1 MSLSLSSSSNL
12 NITGEIGGCDML
24 TVGCDILTGGGCDIL
39 KSSSSLKIGG
49 EGCRCDILTRG
60 GCDILTRGGDS
71 LSLSLSEMNPF
82 FFATSVLEVPGC
94 GDTAGGGVTGRGV
107 SGGDSLTLFLDGDG
121 VAGIKSESSS
131 LSSTLSEKNPFF
143 FATCVPEVPGCGD
156 PDGGVP

>member
-12 NITGEIGGCDML
+12 NVTGDIGGCDML
-24 TVGCDILTGGGCDIL
+24 TGGCDILTGGGDIL

-49 EGCRCDILTRG
+49 EGCR
-60 GCDILTRGGDS
+60 CDILTRGGDS

>member
-12 NITGEIGGCDML
+12 NVTGEIGGCDML

-60 GCDILTRGGDS
+60 GCDIVTRGGDS

-94 GDTAGGGVTGRGV
+94 GDTAGGGVTGGGV
-107 SGGDSLTLFLDGDG
+107 SGGDSLTLFLDG

>member
-1 MSLSLSSSSNL
+1 MSLSLSSSSKVNV
-12 NITGEIGGCDML
+12 TGEIGGCDML
-24 TVGCDILTGGGCDIL
+24 TGGCDILTGGGCDIL

-60 GCDILTRGGDS
+60 GCDIVTRGDS

-143 FATCVPEVPGCGD
+143 FATCVPEVSGCGD